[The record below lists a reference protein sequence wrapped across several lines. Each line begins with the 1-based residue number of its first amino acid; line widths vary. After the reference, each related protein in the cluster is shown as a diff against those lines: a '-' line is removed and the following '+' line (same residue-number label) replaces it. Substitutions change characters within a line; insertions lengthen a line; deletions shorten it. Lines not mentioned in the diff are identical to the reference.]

1 MLCVAYALVVA
12 VAILACLPLLKHGAV
27 DGHSIEYNLVW
38 LKNFSAQLSVG
49 DWYPRWLMGMNRG
62 AGSPVF
68 YYYAPLPFYIASFG
82 VFLLPDAS
90 LNLQLAAGECL
101 LIALSGIAFFYYARR
116 HVATLAAL
124 VAACVY
130 MLLPYH
136 FEIDLWLRQDIGE
149 LTVYIIVPLI
159 LACTERIF
167 AESQLDKTLDTLG
180 LGVSYAALML
190 AHLPSAVLFS
200 VCLGVYGAVM
210 LIRHVSLISI
220 RQFAFG
226 IGLGIALAAIYWVP
240 ALFTQ
245 SYIRSDKLWTP
256 YFDFHRWLYPA
267 TSEMSNPFAHRLIF
281 LIGLTTLVFALAWLA
296 AFFHRR
302 HTHAAPLWSALGLM
316 LAAWFLISPLSLW
329 LWEHAPQLW
338 KVQFPW
344 RVTLVVDLATAVAV
358 MYALHALQQRDWR
371 ALPSLLA
378 GALVLI
384 YCGYSADIKNT
395 LGPVDNARQVTD
407 QFYAVRNGLDAPEY
421 TTPWSHMSA
430 QEIVATSELDDR
442 LEYNARDGV
451 VHIAEWSP
459 HQIALDVELT
469 RATMLEIRQFYFP
482 NWQIR
487 IKGAHTNTILE
498 PAAHTGLL
506 RVQAPA
512 GNYRLSLAMAPLLQE
527 WIGGAISVLALLVMG
542 GALLWRRLR

>member
-1 MLCVAYALVVA
+1 MALIVA
-12 VAILACLPLLKHGAV
+12 VAILACLPLLRHGAV

-38 LKNFSAQLSVG
+38 LKNFSAQLFVG
-49 DWYPRWLMGMNRG
+49 DWYPRWLMEMNRG

-68 YYYAPLPFYIASFG
+68 FYYAPLPFYLASFG
-82 VFLLPDAS
+82 VALFPDAS
-90 LNLQLAAGECL
+90 LNQQLAIGECL
-101 LIALSGIAFFYYARR
+101 LIALSGISFFYYARR

-124 VAACVY
+124 LAACAY

-149 LTVYIIVPLI
+149 LTVYIVVPLI

-167 AESQLDKTLDTLG
+167 AKPPVDATLDMLG
-180 LGVSYAALML
+180 LGLSYSALML
-190 AHLPSAVLFS
+190 SHLPSAVLFS
-200 VCLGVYGAVM
+200 VCLGVYATVM
-210 LIRHVSLISI
+210 LVRHFSWVAV

-226 IGLGIALAAIYWVP
+226 IGFGIALAAVYWVP

-281 LIGLTTLVFALAWLA
+281 LIGLTTLVFALSWLA
-296 AFFHRR
+296 AFVHRR

-316 LAAWFLISPLSLW
+316 LAAWFLISPSSLW
-329 LWEHAPQLW
+329 LWEHAPELW

-344 RVTLVVDLATAVAV
+344 RVTLVVDLATGVAA

-371 ALPSLLA
+371 AVPSLLA

-407 QFYAVRNGLDAPEY
+407 QFYAVRYGLDAPEY
-421 TTPWSHMSA
+421 TTPWTHMSA
-430 QEIVATSELDDR
+430 KEIVSTAELDDR
-442 LEYNARDGV
+442 LEYDARDGEV
-451 VHIAEWSP
+451 RIAEWSP
-459 HQIALDVELT
+459 HQIALDVALRRDTE
-469 RATMLEIRQFYFP
+469 LEIRQFYFP
-482 NWQIR
+482 SWQIR
-487 IKGAHTNTILE
+487 IQGLHTTTALE

-506 RVQAPA
+506 RVRAPA
-512 GNYRLSLAMAPLLQE
+512 GNYRLKLSMAPLFEE
-527 WIGGAISVLALLVMG
+527 WIGGAVSVLALLMMG
-542 GALLWRRLR
+542 GVLLWRRSR